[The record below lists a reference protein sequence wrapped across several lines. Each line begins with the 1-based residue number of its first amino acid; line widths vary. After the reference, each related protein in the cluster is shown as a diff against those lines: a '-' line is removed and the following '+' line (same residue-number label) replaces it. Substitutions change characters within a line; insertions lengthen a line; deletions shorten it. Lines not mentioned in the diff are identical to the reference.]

1 MTFELCSWSQSQQ
14 PPQATTSTLCLHV
27 HIYKYVHIMYLIHAS
42 TLKSANGKRVWIIC
56 NESTGRPQLHL
67 YKRAVLHK
75 HNCVRSRTILY
86 THMYIHVYS
95 IYVFLFHSVIIIFF
109 CSFAISRT
117 LTHNHTICQKRNWY
131 SEWGCCIFVCVF
143 VLASG

>member
-1 MTFELCSWSQSQQ
+1 MTFELCSWSHSQQ

-27 HIYKYVHIMYLIHAS
+27 HIYRYVHIMYLIHAS

-109 CSFAISRT
+109 VHLPFHGLWHIIIRFF
-117 LTHNHTICQKRNWY
+117 RNATGTANEAVVY
-131 SEWGCCIFVCVF
+131 LFVC
-143 VLASG
+143 LC